1 MALHKMIQ
9 AINHS
14 EAMRTDIL
22 RDISIKSQA
31 CVSETDFCTNMLSAG
46 FNTAKNFT
54 KKIKLST

>member
-1 MALHKMIQ
+1 
-9 AINHS
+9 
-14 EAMRTDIL
+14 MRTDIL